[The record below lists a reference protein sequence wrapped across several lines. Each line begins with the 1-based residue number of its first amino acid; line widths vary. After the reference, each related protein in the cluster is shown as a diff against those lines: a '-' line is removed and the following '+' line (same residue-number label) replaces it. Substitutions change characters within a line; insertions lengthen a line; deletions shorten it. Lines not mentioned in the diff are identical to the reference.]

1 MAGVAKDK
9 GDAFERR
16 VARLLASEGYFVRR
30 RVNLERH
37 FGERLAITDADLLV
51 FDIGLTLDV
60 RVGVGECKATEA
72 RGAPTAVDRLLWLTG
87 VRRLLSADSAFLA
100 TVKEAPERI
109 RGLAAE
115 LEIEVFDERDIIR
128 REEVVSRRAEPGPVA
143 HGDDDLAVEQAVFTA
158 VRKDDELRRLYWF
171 VRTDV
176 WLQSP
181 SAGLKRAMTAMKTI
195 GSRWSD
201 QLPADEQ
208 MALRW
213 IARELIVGFAL
224 AIVRIA
230 GDAYRH
236 PEDVFSARL
245 RERLSEGIADYAAM
259 RKLAG
264 AVDAFVLGILREA
277 GVPPRRGINALGA
290 FEPQPPAY
298 FEPVAELIQR
308 CAQVP
313 RAASRLPHAVDG
325 LVHGRAASMVPPL
338 TGQLVR
344 TAYAFLA
351 RQSGLPPALLVELTI
366 ESQGASAVPDAL
378 AGRDGPPAS
387 SGSEAPSS
395 ADVAGLADSGD
406 PTLFGNKG
414 L

>member
-1 MAGVAKDK
+1 
-9 GDAFERR
+9 
-16 VARLLASEGYFVRR
+16 
-30 RVNLERH
+30 VNLERH
-37 FGERLAITDADLLV
+37 FGERLAVTDADLLV

-72 RGAPTAVDRLLWLTG
+72 RGAPSAVDRLLWLTG

-100 TVKEAPERI
+100 TIKEAPERI

-115 LEIEVFDERDIIR
+115 LDIELLDERDIVR
-128 REEVVSRRAEPGPVA
+128 REGVVSRRGEPGPVA
-143 HGDDDLAVEQAVFTA
+143 HRDEDLTVEQAVFGA

-176 WLQSP
+176 WLQP
-181 SAGLKRAMTAMKTI
+181 PATALKRAMTAMKAV
-195 GSRWSD
+195 GVRWSD

-208 MALRW
+208 SALRW

-224 AIVRIA
+224 AIVRIG

-277 GVPPRRGINALGA
+277 GVPPRRGIDALGA
-290 FEPQPPAY
+290 FEPQPPTY

-325 LVHGRAASMVPPL
+325 LVHGRPADLVPPL
-338 TGQLVR
+338 TGRLVR
-344 TAYAFLA
+344 TVHAFLS
-351 RQSGLPPALLVELTI
+351 RQSGLPPTLLDELALDPQGTI
-366 ESQGASAVPDAL
+366 TSPDARE
-378 AGRDGPPAS
+378 GRGGPPAS
-387 SGSEAPSS
+387 SENESSDGPVEADAPTD
-395 ADVAGLADSGD
+395 AGD
-406 PTLFGNKG
+406 PTLFGG
-414 L
+414 TGA